1 MVREISEGE
10 FEEAIKSNEVVIVD
24 CYANWCP
31 PCRMLAPILDELEEE
46 FKKEGESRI
55 SIVKLNVDEANEIAE
70 KFGISAI
77 PTLLIFKNG
86 KLENRIVGLYP
97 KSILKTQIQ
106 QLL

>member
-1 MVREISEGE
+1 MVREISEAE
-10 FEEAIKSNEVVIVD
+10 FEEAVKSNEVVIVD

-31 PCRMLAPILDELEEE
+31 PCRMLAPILEELEKE
-46 FKKEGESRI
+46 FKNEGESRI
-55 SIVKLNVDEANEIAE
+55 SILKLNVDEANEIAE

-86 KLENRIVGLYP
+86 GLKNRIVGLYP